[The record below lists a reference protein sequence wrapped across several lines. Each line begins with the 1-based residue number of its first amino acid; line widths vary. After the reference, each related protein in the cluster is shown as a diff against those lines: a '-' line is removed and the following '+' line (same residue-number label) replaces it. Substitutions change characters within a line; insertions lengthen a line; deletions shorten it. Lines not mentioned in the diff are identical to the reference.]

1 MILCLALVAGPVMS
15 HEFWLEPLAYQIEP
29 GRRLTAEL
37 INGELFAG
45 DKVPFIPQRIVSYVV
60 FAGDKSARVSMR
72 VGDTPGLQQA
82 ALGEGLHVVAYQS
95 IVATLDYPEWGKF
108 QSFASHKDLGDLLKR
123 HTARSLPA
131 SNFVEAYSRYSK
143 TLIGVGK
150 STGADRRT
158 GLETEIVALSNPY
171 TDDLSRGM
179 RVQLFYRNEVRH
191 NAQIEVFRKA
201 PGGKV
206 TVTTVRTDKAG
217 VAVVPVI
224 AGHAYMLDAV
234 VVREPDARLAEQTGA
249 VWETLWANLTF
260 GVPK

>member
-1 MILCLALVAGPVMS
+1 MS

-37 INGELFAG
+37 INGEFFVG
-45 DKVPFIPQRIVSYVV
+45 DKVPYIPQRIVSYAV
-60 FAGDKSARVSMR
+60 FAGDKSARVSLR

-95 IVATLDYPEWGKF
+95 TVATVDYPEWQKF

-131 SNFVEAYSRYSK
+131 SNFLEAYSRYSK

-150 STGADRRT
+150 SAGADRRT
-158 GLETEIVALSNPY
+158 GLETEIVALTNPY

-179 RVQLFYRNEVRH
+179 RVQLFYRSDARP

-217 VAVVPVI
+217 VAVVPVL

-234 VVREPDARLAEQTGA
+234 VLREPDPRLTEQIGA

-260 GVPK
+260 AVPK